1 MTRELLQEAN
11 NLNHAII
18 EIEEQ
23 IHRAEVIRQSNRP
36 LRISTSTS
44 TTVSVTIDDAKLIAD
59 ITNMVV
65 ARLNQVKEDMYN
77 RLLAL

>member
-18 EIEEQ
+18 EIEQQVRRVE
-23 IHRAEVIRQSNRP
+23 EMRQSDQS
-36 LRISTSTS
+36 LRIGTATAGSIAIGDTE
-44 TTVSVTIDDAKLIAD
+44 LIAD
-59 ITNMVV
+59 ITNMIIT
-65 ARLNQVKEDMYN
+65 RLNQVKEDMYN

>member
-18 EIEEQ
+18 DIEQQIRRIEEM
-23 IHRAEVIRQSNRP
+23 RQSNQP
-36 LRISTSTS
+36 LRISTSTA
-44 TTVSVTIDDAKLIAD
+44 VSGTIDDAELITD
-59 ITNMVV
+59 ITSMVI
-65 ARLNQVKEDMYN
+65 AHLSQVKEDMYN

>member
-11 NLNHAII
+11 GLNRAII

-23 IHRAEVIRQSNRP
+23 IRRVKDIRQSNRS
-36 LRISTSTS
+36 LRIHTS
-44 TTVSVTIDDAKLIAD
+44 TTNSVAIDDAKLIVD
-59 ITNMVV
+59 ITDMIL
-65 ARLNQVKEDMYN
+65 ARLNQTKEDMYN

>member
-18 EIEEQ
+18 DIEQQIRRIEEL
-23 IHRAEVIRQSNRP
+23 HRSQS
-36 LRISTSTS
+36 LRISDASGNHI
-44 TTVSVTIDDAKLIAD
+44 TIDDAKLIVD

>member
-11 NLNHAII
+11 RLNHAII

-23 IHRAEVIRQSNRP
+23 IRRVEEIRQSNQP
-36 LRISTSTS
+36 LRIGTSTAGS
-44 TTVSVTIDDAKLIAD
+44 IPIDDAELIAG
-59 ITNMVV
+59 ITNMAI

>member
-18 EIEEQ
+18 DIEQQIRRIEEM
-23 IHRAEVIRQSNRP
+23 RQSNRS
-36 LRISTSTS
+36 LRINTS
-44 TTVSVTIDDAKLIAD
+44 TTDSITIDDTVLITD
-59 ITNMVV
+59 ITSMVA
-65 ARLNQVKEDMYN
+65 ARLNQVREDMYN

>member
-11 NLNHAII
+11 GLNRAII
-18 EIEEQ
+18 EVEEQ
-23 IHRAEVIRQSNRP
+23 IRRVKEIRQSNRS
-36 LRISTSTS
+36 LRMSTSATS
-44 TTVSVTIDDAKLIAD
+44 TVSINDAKLIAD
-59 ITNMVV
+59 VTDMVM

>member
-18 EIEEQ
+18 DIEQQIRRIEEM
-23 IHRAEVIRQSNRP
+23 RQSNP
-36 LRISTSTS
+36 SLRISTSTA
-44 TTVSVTIDDAKLIAD
+44 VSGTIDDAELIAD
-59 ITNMVV
+59 ITGMVI
-65 ARLNQVKEDMYN
+65 ARLNQVREDMYN

>member
-11 NLNHAII
+11 RLNHAII

-23 IHRAEVIRQSNRP
+23 IRRVEEIRQSNRS
-36 LRISTSTS
+36 LRINTS
-44 TTVSVTIDDAKLIAD
+44 TTDSVTIDDAELIAG

>member
-18 EIEEQ
+18 DIEQQLRRVE
-23 IHRAEVIRQSNRP
+23 EIRQSNRS
-36 LRISTSTS
+36 LRINTSNTG
-44 TTVSVTIDDAKLIAD
+44 TVVINDAALIAD
-59 ITNMVV
+59 IINMMT
-65 ARLNQVKEDMYN
+65 ARLNQAKEDMYN

>member
-11 NLNHAII
+11 GLNHAII
-18 EIEEQ
+18 KVEEQ
-23 IHRAEVIRQSNRP
+23 IRRVEEIRQSNRS
-36 LRISTSTS
+36 LRINTS
-44 TTVSVTIDDAKLIAD
+44 TTGSVIIDDAKLIVD
-59 ITNMVV
+59 ITNMIM

>member
-11 NLNHAII
+11 GLNHAII
-18 EIEEQ
+18 KVEEQ
-23 IHRAEVIRQSNRP
+23 IRRVEEIRQSNRS
-36 LRISTSTS
+36 LRINTS
-44 TTVSVTIDDAKLIAD
+44 TTGSVIIDDAKLIVD
-59 ITNMVV
+59 ITNMVM

>member
-18 EIEEQ
+18 KVEEQ
-23 IHRAEVIRQSNRP
+23 IRRVEEIRQSNRS
-36 LRISTSTS
+36 LRINTS
-44 TTVSVTIDDAKLIAD
+44 TTGSVIIDDAKLIVD
-59 ITNMVV
+59 ITNMIM

>member
-18 EIEEQ
+18 EVEEQ
-23 IHRAEVIRQSNRP
+23 LRRVDEFHRGQS
-36 LRISTSTS
+36 LRISTSTT
-44 TTVSVTIDDAKLIAD
+44 TTVSVTIDDAVLITD
-59 ITNMVV
+59 ITNMIT

>member
-23 IHRAEVIRQSNRP
+23 LRRVEEIRQSNRS
-36 LRISTSTS
+36 LRINTSSTG
-44 TTVSVTIDDAKLIAD
+44 SVTIDDAVLITD
-59 ITNMVV
+59 ITNMIT

>member
-18 EIEEQ
+18 DIEQQ
-23 IHRAEVIRQSNRP
+23 IRRIEKMRQSNQP
-36 LRISTSTS
+36 LRISTSTA
-44 TTVSVTIDDAKLIAD
+44 VSGTIDDAKLITD
-59 ITNMVV
+59 ITSMVI

>member
-18 EIEEQ
+18 DIEQQIRRIEEM
-23 IHRAEVIRQSNRP
+23 RQSNQP
-36 LRISTSTS
+36 LRISTSTA
-44 TTVSVTIDDAKLIAD
+44 VSGAIDDAKLIAD
-59 ITNMVV
+59 ITSMVI
-65 ARLNQVKEDMYN
+65 ARLSQVKEDMYN

>member
-11 NLNHAII
+11 RLNHAII

-23 IHRAEVIRQSNRP
+23 IRRIEEIRQGNQP
-36 LRISTSTS
+36 LRIGTSTAGS
-44 TTVSVTIDDAKLIAD
+44 IPIDDAELIAG
-59 ITNMVV
+59 ITGMAI

>member
-18 EIEEQ
+18 DIEQQIRRIEEM
-23 IHRAEVIRQSNRP
+23 RQSNQP
-36 LRISTSTS
+36 LRISTSTA
-44 TTVSVTIDDAKLIAD
+44 VSGTIDDAELIAG
-59 ITNMVV
+59 ITGMVI
-65 ARLNQVKEDMYN
+65 AHLSQIKEDMYN

>member
-18 EIEEQ
+18 EIEQQ
-23 IHRAEVIRQSNRP
+23 IRRIEEMRQSDQS
-36 LRISTSTS
+36 LQIGTATAGSIA
-44 TTVSVTIDDAKLIAD
+44 IDDTVLAAD
-59 ITNMVV
+59 ITNMVI

>member
-18 EIEEQ
+18 EVEEQ
-23 IHRAEVIRQSNRP
+23 IRRVEDIRQSNRP
-36 LRISTSTS
+36 LRINTSNTG
-44 TTVSVTIDDAKLIAD
+44 SVVIDDTALIAD
-59 ITNMVV
+59 IINMIT
-65 ARLNQVKEDMYN
+65 ARLSQVKEDMYN

>member
-18 EIEEQ
+18 DIEQQIRRIEEM
-23 IHRAEVIRQSNRP
+23 RQSNQP
-36 LRISTSTS
+36 LRISTSTA
-44 TTVSVTIDDAKLIAD
+44 VSGTIDDAELIAD
-59 ITNMVV
+59 ITSMVI
-65 ARLNQVKEDMYN
+65 AHLSQVKEDMYN

>member
-11 NLNHAII
+11 NLNHAIV
-18 EIEEQ
+18 EIEQQVRRVE
-23 IHRAEVIRQSNRP
+23 EMRQSDQS
-36 LRISTSTS
+36 LQIGTATAGSIAIGDTE
-44 TTVSVTIDDAKLIAD
+44 LIAD
-59 ITNMVV
+59 ITGMVI

>member
-18 EIEEQ
+18 DIEQQIRRIEEM
-23 IHRAEVIRQSNRP
+23 RQSNQP
-36 LRISTSTS
+36 LRISTSTA
-44 TTVSVTIDDAKLIAD
+44 VSGTIDDAKLIAD
-59 ITNMVV
+59 ITSMVI
-65 ARLNQVKEDMYN
+65 AHLNQVKEDMYN

>member
-18 EIEEQ
+18 AIEQQIRRIEEM
-23 IHRAEVIRQSNRP
+23 RQSNQP
-36 LRISTSTS
+36 LRISTA
-44 TTVSVTIDDAKLIAD
+44 TTVSGTIDDAKLIAD
-59 ITNMVV
+59 ITSIVI
-65 ARLNQVKEDMYN
+65 AHLSQVKEDMYN

>member
-18 EIEEQ
+18 RVEEQ
-23 IHRAEVIRQSNRP
+23 IRRVEEIRQSNRS
-36 LRISTSTS
+36 LRINTSATG
-44 TTVSVTIDDAKLIAD
+44 TVAIDDAKLIVD
-59 ITNMVV
+59 ITDMIL

>member
-18 EIEEQ
+18 EVEEQ
-23 IHRAEVIRQSNRP
+23 IRRVEDIRQSNRP
-36 LRISTSTS
+36 LRINTSNTG
-44 TTVSVTIDDAKLIAD
+44 SVVIDDAVLITD
-59 ITNMVV
+59 IINMIA

>member
-23 IHRAEVIRQSNRP
+23 IRRVEEIRQSNQS
-36 LRISTSTS
+36 LRINTASTG
-44 TTVSVTIDDAKLIAD
+44 SVTIDDAVLITD
-59 ITNMVV
+59 ITNMIT

>member
-11 NLNHAII
+11 RLNHAII

-23 IHRAEVIRQSNRP
+23 IRRVEEIRQSNQP
-36 LRISTSTS
+36 LRIGTSAAGS
-44 TTVSVTIDDAKLIAD
+44 IPIDDAELIAG
-59 ITNMVV
+59 ITGMVI

>member
-18 EIEEQ
+18 KVEEQ
-23 IHRAEVIRQSNRP
+23 IRRVEEIRQSNRP
-36 LRISTSTS
+36 LRMNTS
-44 TTVSVTIDDAKLIAD
+44 TTNSVMIDDAKLIAD
-59 ITNMVV
+59 ITNMVI
-65 ARLNQVKEDMYN
+65 ARLNQVKENMYN

>member
-18 EIEEQ
+18 EIEQQLRRVED
-23 IHRAEVIRQSNRP
+23 IRQSNRP
-36 LRISTSTS
+36 LRINTSNTG
-44 TTVSVTIDDAKLIAD
+44 TVVIDDTALITD
-59 ITNMVV
+59 ILDKME
-65 ARLNQVKEDMYN
+65 ARLRQVKEDMYN